1 LISERIIYELGFSLE
16 FARKQHNVAGL
27 QIADLMA
34 YPLGRWMIDRRETEP
49 ARIALSKIHTIDGK
63 LTGLKIIT

>member
-1 LISERIIYELGFSLE
+1 
-16 FARKQHNVAGL
+16 
-27 QIADLMA
+27 MA